1 MAQYQSFPDAPG
13 DSRTLEKLKAL
24 KLPDLAGRRFLDV
37 GCNEGFFCGF
47 AGSQGAGRV
56 VGIDQSRPFLD
67 RARRRFPGCE
77 FYLQGWDRLPEGR
90 FDVILLASALHY
102 AQDQAALLRQLVGKL
117 STDGVLVVELGIV
130 SNPKSEWVK
139 VERGI
144 DQRYFPTMAKL
155 REILSEYAWKWM
167 GPSVS
172 QSGDPV
178 ARHVIHIS
186 RRRPVAYLLMQPPG
200 YGKSS
205 ICARLFAPV
214 GVPVVSGDQLINL
227 VAQGKQDAPEAL
239 RRLIA
244 QDYSP
249 FHIDQTIQRV
259 FEQGGGRELIGL
271 WMSQAGNK
279 RDFALDVYVPDQH
292 HPVVEEAFSR
302 MGYLPVLMRWQ
313 KAGPSLP
320 SAETQAERVES
331 FYESLS
337 GDPQL
342 PVGASPPAPGSVV
355 GFIDEVLFEQA
366 GLTIRGWAM
375 DGAGQLP
382 GQLEVHIQGKPV
394 PLTAMEAQER
404 PDVQRRRQLA
414 HAKVGYLLRMAV
426 DGAGCLEDIDG
437 DIEVSVASGQRLQL
451 TARAAKQLGVRG

>member
-47 AGSQGAGRV
+47 AGFQGAGRV
-56 VGIDQSRPFLD
+56 VGIDQSKPFLD

-77 FYLQGWDRLPEGR
+77 FYLQGWDRLPEGK

-117 STDGVLVVELGIV
+117 SADGVLVVELGLV
-130 SNPKSEWVK
+130 SSPKSEWVK

-186 RRRPVAYLLMQPPG
+186 RRRPIAYLLMQPPG

-205 ICARLFAPV
+205 ICARLFPPV
-214 GVPVVSGDQLINL
+214 RVPVVSGDELINL
-227 VAQGKQDAPEAL
+227 VAQGKQDAPETL

-249 FHIDQTIQRV
+249 FHIDQTIRRV

-271 WMSQAGNK
+271 WESQVGSK
-279 RDFALDVYVPDQH
+279 RDFALDAYVPDQH
-292 HPVVEEAFSR
+292 HLAVEEAFSK
-302 MGYLPVLMRWQ
+302 MGYLPVLMRWE
-313 KAGPSLP
+313 KAGPSLA
-320 SAETQAERVES
+320 SDEAQTERMES
-331 FYESLS
+331 FYESIS
-337 GDPQL
+337 GAPQL
-342 PVGASPPAPGSVV
+342 PVDASPAPESVV

-375 DGAGQLP
+375 DGAGHLP
-382 GQLEVHIQGKPV
+382 GQLEVRIQGKLV
-394 PLTAMEAQER
+394 PLTAMEMQER
-404 PDVQRRRQLA
+404 PDVQRRKQLA
-414 HAKVGYLLRMAV
+414 HANVGYLLRLAV
-426 DGAGCLEDIDG
+426 DGAISAEGIAG

-451 TARAAKQLGVRG
+451 TARATKQLGIPG